1 MPRPQTTEA
10 ELRAAF
16 DRLKNECPERLPRGT
31 TVSLTNV
38 AAEAGKPPSSLRADR
53 YARLHKEI
61 SAYVATSYATEE
73 STSAKRAKKMPR
85 PSPAKLIKRHKR
97 DNSTLLS
104 LIAALSAQIDE
115 LERENALLR
124 EGRVAPFTN

>member
-16 DRLKNECPERLPRGT
+16 DRLKNDCPERLPRGASLT
-31 TVSLTNV
+31 LTNV

-53 YARLHKEI
+53 YTKLHKEI
-61 SAYVATSYATEE
+61 SAFIATSY
-73 STSAKRAKKMPR
+73 STGDSNRAKKTKKKPR
-85 PSPAKLIKRHKR
+85 RSPAKLIKRHKR
-97 DNSTLLS
+97 DNSKLLS
-104 LIAALSAQIDE
+104 LIAALSAHIEE

-124 EGRVAPFTN
+124 EGKIAQFTR

>member
-16 DRLKNECPERLPRGT
+16 DRLKRDCPERLPRGT
-31 TVSLTNV
+31 TVTLTNV

-61 SAYVATSYATEE
+61 SAYVATTFSTEE
-73 STSAKRAKKMPR
+73 CTRAKKTKKKPR
-85 PSPAKLIKRHKR
+85 QSPAKLIKRHKR
-97 DNSTLLS
+97 DNSKLLS
-104 LIAALSAQIDE
+104 LITALSARIDE

-124 EGRVAPFTN
+124 EGKVAQLTQ